1 MTNKRSHADDL
12 RGATRLVVEA
22 TRGVM
27 ELVQAMQVASMS
39 GPAILGRPFAE
50 PAKLITGVVMGT
62 TRGITKLVGTAI
74 DAALAQLSPL
84 LGSSVSGP
92 ERDAILGALNGVLGD
107 YLLEQANPL
116 AIEMRLRHRG
126 RALELSPEALEA
138 SVPDATSKVVV
149 LVHGSCATDHLWLRG
164 GHDHGVALSRD
175 FGLTPIYVH
184 YNSGLH
190 ISTNGRE
197 LAGLLEQLRAAWPIE
212 LEEIVLLGHS
222 MGGLVA
228 RSACHCAELANHA
241 WRGRLTSLLT
251 LGSPHHGAPLERGG
265 SWLQLLLGVSR
276 FSAPFARLGR
286 IRSAGVTD
294 LRYGNILDEHWE
306 GRDRFAVGDDPR
318 SPLGLPANVRCYAL
332 AATQS
337 MEHGPQMRGD
347 GVVPIDSALGTHPTA
362 DLGFPTAHRSILFG
376 SKHLDLLG
384 ESSYQHLRDWLR

>member
-1 MTNKRSHADDL
+1 
-12 RGATRLVVEA
+12 
-22 TRGVM
+22 M

-39 GPAILGRPFAE
+39 GPAILGRPFAQ
-50 PAKLITGVVMGT
+50 PAKLITGLVMGT

-74 DAALAQLSPL
+74 DVALAQLSPV
-84 LGSSVSGP
+84 LGASVSGP

-107 YLLEQANPL
+107 YLRDQANPL
-116 AIEMRLRHRG
+116 AIEMRLRRG
-126 RALELSPEALEA
+126 GHALELTPEALRLAIPE
-138 SVPDATSKVVV
+138 ATSKVVV
-149 LVHGSCATDHLWLRG
+149 LVHGSCATDHLWVRA
-164 GHDHGVALSRD
+164 GHDHGAALSRD

-197 LAGLLEQLRAAWPIE
+197 LAGLLEQVRAAWPVEIE
-212 LEEIVLLGHS
+212 ELVLLGHS

-228 RSACHCAELANHA
+228 RSACHTAELANHA
-241 WRGRLTSLLT
+241 WRGRLTSLIT

-265 SWLQLLLGVSR
+265 SWVQHLLGVSR

-318 SPLGLPANVRCYAL
+318 ERLGLPANVRCYAL
-332 AATQS
+332 AASQS
-337 MEHGPQMRGD
+337 EVHGEKMRGD
-347 GVVPIDSALGTHPTA
+347 GVVPVDSALGTHA
-362 DLGFPTAHRSILFG
+362 ERDLGFAEADRSIVFG

-384 ESSYQHLRDWLR
+384 AASYERIRDWLR